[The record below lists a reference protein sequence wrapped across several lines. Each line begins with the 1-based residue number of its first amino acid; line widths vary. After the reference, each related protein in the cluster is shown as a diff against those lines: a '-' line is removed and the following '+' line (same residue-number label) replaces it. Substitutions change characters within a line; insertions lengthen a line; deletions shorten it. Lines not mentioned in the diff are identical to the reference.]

1 MTYIFSL
8 RPTQPFSPGP
18 VYEIPTAGFSADW
31 LQSFLTPSVITSGRE
46 SNTQ

>member
-1 MTYIFSL
+1 MIYTFLPRS
-8 RPTQPFSPGP
+8 PQPFSPGP

-31 LQSFLTPSVITSGRE
+31 LQSFLTTNITTGGRE